1 MDARDAINN
10 IKTDTGSLL
19 LNPRFIGPCMAGLFC
34 LIVAT
39 VVNIA
44 YLFIMATVLLSL
56 PVAGYIIG
64 SIILKKCTVS
74 REARVVTTQGEKV
87 FLTIRI
93 KTSLGILPPGLIVQ
107 DNLPEWIEIESN
119 SGYETAW
126 EQNVEIFVT
135 LKAEK
140 RGRYQLGPSELIAM
154 DPLGMLKIR
163 RQVPG
168 VTELIVYPKS
178 IPFRI
183 GRLAGGNREFDNPYN
198 QGKLAPRGD
207 FAGVR
212 EYRQGDELKRIH
224 WKTTARTQQLAVMEF
239 EDSTTGSI
247 VVMLDLSKGNDYGAE
262 PMTALDV
269 ATSAT
274 AFVLRECLSVKRPV
288 QLVLPSKDEMIKTD
302 VHSPGSLATAL
313 TLLADARADS
323 TATAVD
329 LVRTCPPGAEAIL
342 ITARAG
348 METVQAVKEAER
360 RGIRLMVGLVD
371 PQPFGRQS
379 ADDLSAAEL
388 ERAGADVELIREA
401 ARQ

>member
-1 MDARDAINN
+1 MDARDTINN

-44 YLFIMATVLLSL
+44 YLFVMATVLLSL

-64 SIILKKCTVS
+64 SAILKKCAVS
-74 REARVVTTQGEKV
+74 REARVVATQGEKA
-87 FLTIRI
+87 FLTIQI
-93 KTSLGILPPGLIVQ
+93 KTSLGSLPSGLIVQ
-107 DNLPEWIEIESN
+107 DKLPEWVEIENN

-126 EQNVEIFVT
+126 EQDAEIFVI
-135 LKAEK
+135 LRAGR
-140 RGRYQLGPSELIAM
+140 RGRYQIGPSELLAM
-154 DPLGMLKIR
+154 DPLGMLRIK

-168 VTELIVYPKS
+168 VTEYIVYPKA

-183 GRLAGGNREFDNPYN
+183 GRLIGGNKEFDHPNN

-212 EYRQGDELKRIH
+212 EYRPGDELKRVH
-224 WKTTARTQQLAVMEF
+224 WKTTARTQRLSVMEF
-239 EDSTTGSI
+239 EDSTAGSM
-247 VVMLDLSKGNDYGAE
+247 VVMLDLSKGNDYGTQ

-269 ATSAT
+269 AASAA
-274 AFVLRECLSVKRPV
+274 AFVLRECLRTKKPV
-288 QLVLPSKDEMIKTD
+288 RLALPSENEIVRTD
-302 VHSPGSLATAL
+302 IHSPGSLATAL
-313 TLLADARADS
+313 TMLADARANS
-323 TATAVD
+323 TITAVD
-329 LVRTCPPGAEAIL
+329 LAKSCPPGAGAIL

-348 METVQAVKEAER
+348 EETTQAVREASR
-360 RGIRLMVGLVD
+360 RGISLMIGLVD

-379 ADDLSAAEL
+379 ADDISAAEL

-401 ARQ
+401 AW